1 MDIGQSSILSRRS
14 FSEVG
19 SQLSILR
26 SIVNLKVN
34 SEIEFNEEDIFI
46 TIVPLGIDNAPVN
59 APVNQTQID
68 IVKAMQN
75 NSNISYNEI
84 AQIIEKDRTTV
95 MRNIQKL
102 KELGI
107 IKRIG
112 SDKTGYWE
120 VIE

>member
-1 MDIGQSSILSRRS
+1 MGRS
-14 FSEVG
+14 EELGTGIHNVFKYSKAYSGSE
-19 SQLSILR
+19 
-26 SIVNLKVN
+26 
-34 SEIEFNEEDIFI
+34 EIEFKEEDIFI
-46 TIVPLGIDNAPVN
+46 TIVPLEIDNALVN
-59 APVNQTQID
+59 APVNQTQKD

-75 NSNISYNEI
+75 NSNISYNEL

-112 SDKTGYWE
+112 SDKTGHWE